1 MPREVWL
8 ALAVISIVFTA
19 AHFAME
25 YGDAPGVNG
34 KPPIL
39 SALD

>member
-8 ALAVISIVFTA
+8 ALAVISIVFTV

-25 YGDAPGVNG
+25 YGGAPGVSG
-34 KPPIL
+34 KSPVL